1 MYAQT
6 SIRGWTYEQTKWT
19 YEQKAHFEPKN
30 FGESNDSHYFC
41 FRSPTESTMT
51 RTFSFRILLIMI
63 CILPAWPTR
72 ALPQEESFTKRYNAT
87 YVTMNEG
94 LPTNFIDDIY
104 QDRQG
109 FIWLSAG
116 GGGLSR
122 YDGYEFIHFSPNS
135 PHRKLKSNFVRC
147 AREDR
152 FHRLWVASEGGI
164 DLIDLKT
171 LQNIPPQAL
180 GPLPDGLI
188 DTPAYHIEQDADG
201 CLWLHDGR
209 MLYRV
214 AFCPEGGIESI
225 HPLSHHGLERSNLMF
240 KDVEQNGKIWI
251 SLNGEICTVELQENG
266 QLQATPVAEGLKF
279 APGTTVSDF
288 IAKEDEIWI
297 TTNQGLYRYAPHSN
311 VVKHYEHV
319 PNDPGSLSQNFLTA
333 LAITENKQLIV
344 ASLCG
349 LNIYN
354 PLYDRF
360 EQIRNDLP
368 GNRSPLLNSNFVN
381 CIAIA
386 GRHIWIGTESGG
398 VNLLTPKRLT
408 LTNYSHSKGN
418 AGSLSHNPVNAI
430 YEDEEGTLWVGT
442 VEGGLN
448 RKAKESND
456 FTHYTQ
462 ETGTL
467 GHNSVSAITADPKGR
482 LWVGTWGGGIS
493 LLEKKKP
500 QHRIQL
506 LTPDNCGGYPIDF
519 IGSLTYD
526 SINNAIW
533 VGANEGVF
541 LYDLRQERL
550 TVPLPGQ
557 VAEGIHGCIGSIID
571 RDGQL
576 WMGCLEGAYVID
588 LHSRRTAEGT
598 FAYRHLKYKLDQP
611 ESGLVEKIDCFY
623 QDPEGTLWLGSNGCG
638 LYRRRTGSDGEEWF
652 EAFTTAEGLPNNC
665 VRNILG
671 DRQGN
676 LWLATN
682 NGLSCF
688 QPAKERFINFTCQD
702 GLPNTQFYW
711 NAACHAGD
719 NLLYFGHLRGMTA
732 VHPKLLPY
740 QESGAT
746 SLQFTRLWVDNEEV
760 QPGDGLLS
768 QDLPFTHEISI
779 HESTRSLSVEFAA
792 LNYEPDHA
800 DSYCYRLVGFDRQWI
815 PVQDG
820 HRRARYTNLSPGKY
834 TLQVKYVPYQ
844 EENLAETA
852 ELHIT
857 VRPYFYKTAWF
868 LLLALAA
875 AAIAVWQFYQWRFR
889 TLKRRSEELHLQVE
903 QRTHELKEQK
913 QLLEEKG
920 GELARQNELLKEQN
934 EKILR
939 QKEKLAEL
947 ARKVQALTLDK
958 IAFFTN
964 ITHEFRTPITLI
976 IGPIERALK
985 LSYNPQVIEQLQFVE
1000 RNSKYL
1006 LSLVNQLMD
1015 FRKVESGKVKIVNTP
1030 GDFGTFANE
1039 LVAPFAVFARE
1050 RGIDLRYYRRLPD
1063 APLSYDEEA
1072 MQKLL
1077 TNLLSNA
1084 IKFTPDGGRVSL
1096 FVALLPPA
1104 GQHGERLYVSVR
1116 DSGSGIPEEDL
1127 ENIFNRFYQ
1136 VQNQH
1141 KYPMY
1146 GQSGSGI
1153 GLYLCKRIVEAM
1165 GGTIRVRNNR
1175 RQGCTFRLL
1184 LPVGQATSP
1193 APVPA
1198 DSRPARPDMPMQ
1210 PAEGV
1215 ARPLCILV
1223 VEDNP
1228 DMRGYIRSI
1237 LRGKYQVAEAANGQE
1252 ALEVLN
1258 TQKTD
1263 FIISDLMMPVM
1274 DGIELSRRVKENFAI
1289 SHIPFLMLTAKT
1301 SQETRIESYRIGVDE
1316 YLLKPFD
1323 ESLLLARIENILENR
1338 KRFQR
1343 KFALSM
1349 NPEALNIDQRSG
1361 DKKFVGR
1368 VMEIMKAH
1376 YKDPN
1381 FEVSTFSEEAGV
1393 SKSLLNTKLQ
1403 NLLGQSPAQFIRS
1416 YRLNLA
1422 HELILECRGTKS
1434 MSVTEIAYEVGFNDP
1449 KYFTRCFTKEYNV
1462 SPSSLLNE

>member
-1 MYAQT
+1 
-6 SIRGWTYEQTKWT
+6 
-19 YEQKAHFEPKN
+19 
-30 FGESNDSHYFC
+30 
-41 FRSPTESTMT
+41 MT
-51 RTFSFRILLIMI
+51 RFFSFRILLIII
-63 CILPAWPTR
+63 CFLPAWPAR
-72 ALPQEESFTKRYNAT
+72 ALLQEELFTMHHNAT
-87 YVTMNEG
+87 HITMNEG

-122 YDGYEFIHFSPNS
+122 YDGYEFIHFHPSI

-180 GPLPDGLI
+180 GPLPDRLT
-188 DTPAYHIEQDADG
+188 DTSAFHIEQDADG
-201 CLWLHDGR
+201 CLWLHDGHQ
-209 MLYRV
+209 LYRI
-214 AFCPEGGIESI
+214 AFCQEGSIESI
-225 HPLSHHGLERSNLMF
+225 HTLSHPGLEKSNLIF
-240 KDVEQNGKIWI
+240 KDVKQNGKIWI

-266 QLQATPVAEGLKF
+266 KLQATPVAEGLNF

-297 TTNQGLYRYAPHSN
+297 TTNQGLYRYALHSN
-311 VVKHYEHV
+311 VVKHYEHT
-319 PNDPGSLSQNFLTA
+319 PNTPGSLSQNFLTA

-349 LNIYN
+349 LNVYN

-368 GNRSPLLNSNFVN
+368 GNPSPLLNSNFVN
-381 CIAIA
+381 CVAIV

-398 VNLLTPKRLT
+398 VTLLTPKRLT
-408 LTNYSHSKGN
+408 LTNYSYSKEN
-418 AGSLSHNPVNAI
+418 TGSLSHNPVNAI

-448 RKAKESND
+448 RKTKGSSA

-462 ETGTL
+462 EKGIL

-493 LLEKKKP
+493 LLEKRQP

-506 LTPDNCGGYPIDF
+506 LTPDNCNGYPIDF

-533 VGANEGVF
+533 VGANEGIF
-541 LYDLRQERL
+541 FYDLQQERL
-550 TVPLPGQ
+550 TVPLPDQ
-557 VAEGIHGCIGSIID
+557 IAESIHGCIGSIID

-576 WMGCLEGAYVID
+576 WIGCLEGAYVID
-588 LHSRRTAEGT
+588 LHSKRTAEGK

-611 ESGLVEKIDCFY
+611 ELGLVEKIDCFY

-638 LYRRRTGSDGEEWF
+638 LYRRRTGNNGEEWF
-652 EAFTTAEGLPNNC
+652 EAFTTADGLPNNC

-688 QPAKERFINFTCQD
+688 LPDKERFINFTCQD

-711 NAACHAGD
+711 NAACHTSD
-719 NLLYFGHLRGMTA
+719 NLLYFGHLKGMTA
-732 VHPKLLPY
+732 IHPKLIPY
-740 QESGAT
+740 QNNKAIP
-746 SLQFTRLWVDNEEV
+746 LQFTRLWVDNEKV
-760 QPGDGLLS
+760 QPGNGLLP
-768 QDLPFTHEISI
+768 QDLPFTPEISI

-792 LNYEPDHA
+792 LNYEPNHA
-800 DSYCYRLVGFDRQWI
+800 DSYCYRLVGFDKQWI
-815 PVQDG
+815 PIQDD
-820 HRRARYTNLSPGKY
+820 HRWARYTNLSPGKY
-834 TLQVKYVPYQ
+834 TLQVKYTPYQ
-844 EENLAETA
+844 EENQTEMM
-852 ELHIT
+852 ELRIV
-857 VRPYFYKTAWF
+857 VRPYFYKTSWF
-868 LLLALAA
+868 LLLAIAVA
-875 AAIAVWQFYQWRFR
+875 TIAVWQFYQWRFR

-920 GELARQNELLKEQN
+920 EELARQNELLKEQN
-934 EKILR
+934 EKISR

-947 ARKVQALTLDK
+947 ARKVQTLTLDK

-1030 GDFGTFANE
+1030 GDFNTFTNE

-1050 RGIDLRYYRRLPD
+1050 RNIDLNFYRHLPD

-1072 MQKLL
+1072 MQKIL

-1084 IKFTPDGGRVSL
+1084 IKFTPDGGEVSL
-1096 FVALLPPA
+1096 FIALLPPTA
-1104 GQHGERLYVSVR
+1104 QHGELLYASVR
-1116 DSGSGIPEEDL
+1116 DSGNGIPEQDL

-1165 GGTIRVRNNR
+1165 GGSIHVHNNR

-1184 LPVGQATSP
+1184 LPIQQAQSTVS
-1193 APVPA
+1193 VPA
-1198 DSRPARPDMPMQ
+1198 DSRPTLPDLPIQ
-1210 PAEGV
+1210 QADGES
-1215 ARPLCILV
+1215 RPLCILV

-1228 DMRGYIRSI
+1228 DMRSYIRSI
-1237 LRGKYQVAEAANGQE
+1237 LRDKYQVVEAANGQE
-1252 ALEVLN
+1252 ALDILN

-1323 ESLLLARIENILENR
+1323 EPLLLARIENILENR

-1349 NPEALNIDQRSG
+1349 NPEVLNIDYRSG
-1361 DKKFVGR
+1361 DKKFVTR
-1368 VMEIMKAH
+1368 VMEIMKTH
-1376 YKDPN
+1376 YKDPG
-1381 FEVSTFSEEAGV
+1381 FEVSTFSKEAGV